1 MSPERG
7 DVLAATIDRLRA
19 DYVFPATADHTA
31 SALERARDAG
41 LLDATDDELPRLCE
55 TITGVL
61 QEASGDLHL
70 RLLHHPDGAPDPDD
84 VTDYAAYWE
93 AQASTTAG
101 GVRSVRRLEGNVAV
115 VELGPF
121 LGLPVYAGTWQSAAM
136 NLCHGAATVVLDL
149 RECVGGAP
157 DSTALLCSYLFDS
170 EPRHLT
176 TVLDRAGSHQF
187 WTLPVVPGSR
197 LGPEVPVAVLVSSR
211 TFSGGEEVAFVL
223 QELGRA
229 TVVGER
235 TRGGAHPRI
244 GVRVHPEVELALPVA
259 SPQSP
264 RTGGNWEGTGVTPDV
279 EVPASDAL
287 DEALRWCR
295 RRFST
300 DVPGHHISAAGR
312 PTLDTWHA
320 EPTNPR

>member
-1 MSPERG
+1 MHPEPA
-7 DVLAATIDRLRA
+7 DVLTTAIERVRAA
-19 DYVFPATADHTA
+19 YVCPDTAEKAA
-31 SALERARDAG
+31 SALERARDQG
-41 LLDATDDELPRLCE
+41 MVGDTGGDLSRLCYAA
-55 TITGVL
+55 TRVL
-61 QEASGDLHL
+61 QEATGDLHL
-70 RLLHHPDGAPDPDD
+70 RLLHHPDGAPDPADGA
-84 VTDYAAYWE
+84 DYAAYWAE
-93 AQASTTAG
+93 QAATTAG
-101 GVRSVRRLEGNVAV
+101 GVRSVRRLEGNVAL

-136 NLCHGAATVVLDL
+136 NLCHGAAAVVLDL
-149 RECVGGAP
+149 RECVGGTP

-176 TVLDRAGSHQF
+176 TVVDRAGSHQF
-187 WTLPVVPGSR
+187 WTLTVVPGSR

-211 TFSGGEEVAFVL
+211 TFSGGEEMAFVL

-229 TVVGER
+229 TVVGEQ

-279 EVPASDAL
+279 EVPASAAL
-287 DEALRWCR
+287 DHALG
-295 RRFST
+295 
-300 DVPGHHISAAGR
+300 VLGA
-312 PTLDTWHA
+312 
-320 EPTNPR
+320 